1 MAKKEFHIDE
11 PREIGKKKIRI
22 KKDDVL
28 LVKKQIEE
36 RKQTTILKK
45 FMGEGKDDTINS
57 VGILIFYRNRM
68 LSTRRTSGQWSVPKG
83 RIKEN
88 EEPVTAVQREVIEEL
103 GFQLPKIPRKIKV
116 FRKENGGIFH
126 VYAVIL
132 DRMETIHLNHEHS
145 QFHWEEFNKEKGGFT
160 LAHGF
165 DPDLLPAIMS
175 IFGTQNV

>member
-1 MAKKEFHIDE
+1 MKKNDI
-11 PREIGKKKIRI
+11 
-22 KKDDVL
+22 L

-36 RKQTTILKK
+36 RKQASILKK
-45 FMGEGKDDTINS
+45 FMGEGKNDTINS
-57 VGILIFYRNRM
+57 VGILIFYRNTM

-116 FRKENGGIFH
+116 LRKENGGIFH

-132 DRMETIHLNHEHS
+132 DRVETIHLNHEHE
-145 QFHWEEFNKEKGGFT
+145 QFNWEEFDKEKGGFT
-160 LAHGF
+160 LAPGF
-165 DPDLLPAIMS
+165 DPDLKPVVMS
-175 IFGTQNV
+175 LFGVQGV

>member
-36 RKQTTILKK
+36 RKQVMILKK
-45 FMGEGKDDTINS
+45 FMNESKDDTMDS

-68 LSTRRTSGQWSVPKG
+68 LTTQRTSGQWSIPKG

-88 EEPVTAVQREVIEEL
+88 EDPVSAVQREVIEEL

-116 FRKENGGIFH
+116 FHKENGGIFH

-132 DRMETIHLNHEHS
+132 DRMETIHLNHEHE
-145 QFHWEEFNKEKGGFT
+145 QYHWEEYDKERGGIRLT
-160 LAHGF
+160 QGF
-165 DPDLLPAIMS
+165 DPDILPVIMG
-175 IFGTQNV
+175 IFGARDV